1 MRFKPLFDKLT
12 WLIFI
17 PTVLLLIAATV
28 LTAPYPIALLCIM
41 LPVDIFTLYFLITPF
56 FGYVE
61 LREEVIFVKFGFI
74 MKREIP
80 YGRIRG
86 MSLERKFYS
95 DSMLSLKGALEH
107 VNIKYNRFD
116 LISVSVRTNDALID
130 ALNERISNKIDT
142 PLRQE

>member
-1 MRFKPLFDKLT
+1 
-12 WLIFI
+12 
-17 PTVLLLIAATV
+17 
-28 LTAPYPIALLCIM
+28 
-41 LPVDIFTLYFLITPF
+41 
-56 FGYVE
+56 
-61 LREEVIFVKFGFI
+61 

-95 DSMLSLKGALEH
+95 DSMLSLKGAFEH